1 MKEMN
6 SDEKKSISQFL
17 LDGVRGYSDAPPELI
32 RSEKNSTGFSSIYE
46 KRGQF
51 CAAVYVFNFLV
62 YLGTYHSVEEAA
74 KVYAIAKKVISA
86 PGWYQSAER
95 HATNARL
102 MTGSWRLAFR

>member
-1 MKEMN
+1 MN
-6 SDEKKSISQFL
+6 ADQRKSVSQFL
-17 LDGVRGYSDAPPELI
+17 LDSVRGYSDAPPELI
-32 RSEKNSTGFSSIYE
+32 HSENSSTGFSGVYDR
-46 KRGQF
+46 RGQF
-51 CAAVYVFNFLV
+51 CAALYVFNCFV
-62 YLGTYHSVEEAA
+62 YLGTYHSAEEAA